1 MIAHKDDL
9 DSLKITSNGPA
20 GHDVTIEAGENHENP
35 IINSLFLKG
44 RENIRYHRIDD

>member
-1 MIAHKDDL
+1 MIAHTDDL

-20 GHDVTIEAGENHENP
+20 GHDVTIEADENHENP

-44 RENIRYHRIDD
+44 ENINYHQSDK